1 LKLSYTRIL
10 APVDGIVGER
20 TAEVGQRIQP
30 GEQLLTITQ
39 LDNIWITTN
48 FKETQL
54 KKMRPG
60 QR

>member
-1 LKLSYTRIL
+1 LRLSYTRIL